1 MVPSISDSEAEG
13 ASGPVFETTLDQPM
27 VDIFVKTTQA
37 AVDDVKVDDVKVD
50 DVVAFFGVR
59 CVKENIL
66 AESNSLQT
74 TVYRLTLPSDGPVE
88 CKILQPQHSSYKK
101 GT

>member
-37 AVDDVKVDDVKVD
+37 AVDDVKVD

-101 GT
+101 VT